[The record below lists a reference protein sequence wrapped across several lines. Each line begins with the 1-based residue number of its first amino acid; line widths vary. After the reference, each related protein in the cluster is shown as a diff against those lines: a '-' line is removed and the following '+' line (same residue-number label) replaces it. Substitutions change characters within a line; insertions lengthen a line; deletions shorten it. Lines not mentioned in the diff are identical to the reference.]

1 MKVNNRYCSFYYEDD
16 PDVGNI
22 SINRDTTALLVVDM
36 QHVFVTRPKIEH
48 PTQQDLERAER
59 WEQFYR
65 VIDNEVIPNNKKL
78 IDAFRARFMD
88 VTFARIAALTPS
100 GRDRSLV
107 QRESGFNDLLL
118 PLDDPL
124 GAIVP
129 ELAPLPGEIVFT
141 KTTDSAVTGTNL
153 DLVFRNMG
161 IDTVVVTGVMTD
173 QCASGTV
180 RALADRSF
188 RVWLI
193 EDACRAA
200 TQELQDAELT
210 ILNNI
215 YCHVINTQ
223 ELLDA
228 LGAV

>member
-16 PDVGNI
+16 PDVGEI
-22 SINRDTTALLVVDM
+22 AINPASTALLVVDM
-36 QHVFVTRPKIEH
+36 QYVFVTRPQIDN
-48 PTQQDLERAER
+48 PTPQDLKRAEL
-59 WEQFYR
+59 WEQYYQA
-65 VIDNEVIPNNKKL
+65 IDSFVIPNNKKIL
-78 IDAFRARFMD
+78 EAFRARSMD
-88 VTFARIAALTPS
+88 VAFARIAALTPS

-173 QCASGTV
+173 QCVSGTV

-215 YCHVINTQ
+215 YCHVISTE
-223 ELLDA
+223 ELLEA
-228 LGAV
+228 L